1 MANNTEWCEYWLNK
15 MRDDD
20 TLTEKVETVID
31 YKHIQNEYKLKSNY
45 LNDQF
50 GIVIGITKEVNF
62 EDGEDSEAR
71 KMITSMIHY
80 CEQLKIMIDDINS
93 HNKDGVI
100 NYVAIMA
107 NHTYLPC
114 AFSDDDDKR
123 EALETMIKRN
133 INSKKL
139 ERRKS
144 ICKDF

>member
-15 MRDDD
+15 MRNDD

-62 EDGEDSEAR
+62 DDGEDSEAR

-80 CEQLKIMIDDINS
+80 CEQLKIMIDDIEE
-93 HNKDGVI
+93 HNIDETI
-100 NYVAIMA
+100 NYVAIME
-107 NHTYLPC
+107 NKSYLPC
-114 AFSDDDDKR
+114 AVLESDDKR
-123 EALETMIKRN
+123 RALEAMIKKN
-133 INSKKL
+133 IKLKEDERKKIYL
-139 ERRKS
+139 
-144 ICKDF
+144 